1 MQIRGAAAPANVKF
15 YINLVTLIFFL
26 VLSIPGLKEKV
37 DFTHGGSASDKGAGG
52 MAAILSAG
60 MTLSAF
66 YWAAPSHTYQGVNW
80 VELLDLSLFVL
91 GFGFLAVGIG
101 LVASA
106 AWEKV
111 QQNKRAEIPVDVSY
125 QE

>member
-1 MQIRGAAAPANVKF
+1 
-15 YINLVTLIFFL
+15 
-26 VLSIPGLKEKV
+26 
-37 DFTHGGSASDKGAGG
+37 
-52 MAAILSAG
+52 
-60 MTLSAF
+60 
-66 YWAAPSHTYQGVNW
+66 VNW